1 MSNHSSTRA
10 FGRRSFLALAG
21 ASPFFLKG
29 ATLEQVRLG
38 VTSDEIDEDVGVAAD
53 FLNSFGLGYAEIRSI
68 WGKYN
73 TSQPIEKVK
82 EARALLDARNVKT
95 SILGT
100 AFFRGTLP
108 AENSKGQAE
117 LDAQWKLLDDA
128 FARAKILGTNK
139 LRTFGFMMPQGE
151 AANDKALARIYELET
166 EAAKRA
172 KQRGIRLAIENLVG
186 SYFATGADAA
196 KLLKNVKEEAL
207 GLTWDPNNAGMA
219 GEVSYPDGYGKLDPH
234 RIFHVHLRDWKKGPD
249 GKVEWTF
256 VGEGTF
262 DNLGQI
268 RALLKTGYKENFTLE
283 THAKH
288 PDGKAAATRKSLTA
302 LLDVVK
308 QV

>member
-1 MSNHSSTRA
+1 MSDSTT
-10 FGRRSFLALAG
+10 GRRGFLSLLGAAPFLLEGALD
-21 ASPFFLKG
+21 G

-38 VTSDEIDEDVGVAAD
+38 VTSDEIDEDVAVAAKFLRD
-53 FLNSFGLGYAEIRSI
+53 FGVGYAEIRNV

-73 TSQPIEKVK
+73 TSQPLEKIK
-82 EARALLDARNVKT
+82 EARALLDAQKIRT

-100 AFFRGTLP
+100 PFFRGTLP
-108 AENSKGQAE
+108 ESDAA
-117 LDAQWKLLDDA
+117 LDSEWKLLNDA
-128 FARAKILGTNK
+128 FDRAEILGTDK
-139 LRTFGFMMPQGE
+139 LRIFGFLMKPGE
-151 AANDKALARIYELET
+151 TASEKTLARVYELET
-166 EAAKRA
+166 EAARRA
-172 KQRGIRLAIENLVG
+172 KKRHMRLAVENLVG
-186 SYFATGADAA
+186 SYFATGADSAR
-196 KLLKNVKEEAL
+196 LLANVKEDNF

-219 GEVSYPDGYGKLDPH
+219 GENSYPEGFGKLDPH

-249 GKVEWTF
+249 GKVDWTF

-262 DNLGQI
+262 DNLHQI

-302 LLDVVK
+302 LLEVVK

>member
-1 MSNHSSTRA
+1 MT
-10 FGRRSFLALAG
+10 GRRGFLALLGTA
-21 ASPFFLKG
+21 PFLLESALDG

-38 VTSDEIDEDVGVAAD
+38 VTSDEIDEDVAVAAKFLHD
-53 FLNSFGLGYAEIRSI
+53 FGVGYAEIRNV

-73 TSQPIEKVK
+73 TSQPLEKIK
-82 EARALLDARNVKT
+82 EARALLDAQKIRT

-100 AFFRGTLP
+100 PFFRGTLP
-108 AENSKGQAE
+108 ESDAA
-117 LDAQWKLLDDA
+117 LDSEWQLLNDA
-128 FARAKILGTNK
+128 FDRAEILGTDK
-139 LRTFGFMMPQGE
+139 LRTFGFLMKPGE
-151 AANDKALARIYELET
+151 TASEKSLARVYELET
-166 EAAKRA
+166 EAARRA
-172 KQRGIRLAIENLVG
+172 KKRRIRLAVENLVG
-186 SYFATGADAA
+186 SYFATGADSAR
-196 KLLKNVKEEAL
+196 LLANVKEDNF

-219 GEVSYPDGYGKLDPH
+219 GENSYPEGFGKLDPH

-249 GKVEWTF
+249 GKVDWTF

-262 DNLGQI
+262 DNLHQI

-302 LLDVVK
+302 LLEVVK

>member
-1 MSNHSSTRA
+1 MSDSMT
-10 FGRRSFLALAG
+10 GRRGFLALLGTA
-21 ASPFFLKG
+21 PFLLESALDG

-38 VTSDEIDEDVGVAAD
+38 VTSDEIDEDVAVAAKFLHD
-53 FLNSFGLGYAEIRSI
+53 FGVGYAEIRNV

-73 TSQPIEKVK
+73 TSQPLEKIK
-82 EARALLDARNVKT
+82 EARALLDAQKIRT

-100 AFFRGTLP
+100 PFFRGTLP
-108 AENSKGQAE
+108 ESDAA
-117 LDAQWKLLDDA
+117 LDSEWQLLNDA
-128 FARAKILGTNK
+128 FDRAEILGTDK
-139 LRTFGFMMPQGE
+139 LRTFGFLMKPGE
-151 AANDKALARIYELET
+151 TASEKSLARVYELET
-166 EAAKRA
+166 EAARRA
-172 KQRGIRLAIENLVG
+172 KKRRIRLAVENLVG
-186 SYFATGADAA
+186 SYFATGADSAR
-196 KLLKNVKEEAL
+196 LLANVKEDNF

-219 GEVSYPDGYGKLDPH
+219 GENSYPEGFGKLDPH

-249 GKVEWTF
+249 GKVDWTF

-262 DNLGQI
+262 DNLHQI

-302 LLDVVK
+302 LLEVVK

>member
-1 MSNHSSTRA
+1 MLNKPLTRRT
-10 FGRRSFLALAG
+10 FVALAG
-21 ASPFFLKG
+21 VTPIFLGGAS
-29 ATLEQVRLG
+29 LEQVRLG
-38 VTSDEIDEDVGVAAD
+38 VTSDEIDEDVAVAAE
-53 FLNSFGLGYAEIRSI
+53 FLHSFGLGYAEIRSI

-73 TSQPIEKVK
+73 TSQPTEKVK
-82 EARALLDARNVKT
+82 EARALLDAQKVKT

-100 AFFRGTLP
+100 AFFRGNLP
-108 AENSKGQAE
+108 ADNPKGQAE

-128 FARAKILGTNK
+128 FERAEILGTNK
-139 LRTFGFMMPQGE
+139 LRTFGFMTPKGE
-151 AANDKALARIYELET
+151 TATEKDLARIYELET

-172 KQRGIRLAIENLVG
+172 KRRGMRLAVENLVG
-186 SYFATGADAA
+186 SYFATGADSA
-196 KLLKNVKEEAL
+196 KLLKNVKEEAF

-219 GEVSYPDGYGKLDPH
+219 GEVAFPEGFGKLDPH

-249 GKVEWTF
+249 GKVQWTF

-262 DNLGQI
+262 DNIGQI

-302 LLDVVK
+302 LLEVIR

>member
-1 MSNHSSTRA
+1 MP
-10 FGRRSFLALAG
+10 LL
-21 ASPFFLKG
+21 LQG
-29 ATLEQVRLG
+29 ATLKQVRLG
-38 VTSDEIDEDVGVAAD
+38 VTSDEIDEDVKVAAE
-53 FLNSFGLGYAEIRSI
+53 FLHSFGLGYAEIRSI

-82 EARALLDARNVKT
+82 EARALLDAQSVKT

-108 AENSKGQAE
+108 ADNAKGQAD

-128 FARAKILGTNK
+128 FERAEILGTNK
-139 LRTFGFMMPQGE
+139 LRTFGFMVARGE
-151 AANDKALARIYELET
+151 TPTEKALARIYELET

-172 KQRGIRLAIENLVG
+172 KKRGMRLAVENLVG
-186 SYFATGADAA
+186 SYFETGADSA
-196 KLLKNVKEEAL
+196 KLLKNVKEDAF

-219 GEVSYPDGYGKLDPH
+219 GEVSYPDGFGKLDPQ

-249 GKVEWTF
+249 GKVVWTF

-262 DNLGQI
+262 DNVSQI
-268 RALLKTGYKENFTLE
+268 RALLKAGYKENFTLE
-283 THAKH
+283 THARH

>member
-1 MSNHSSTRA
+1 MGTA
-10 FGRRSFLALAG
+10 PFLLESALD
-21 ASPFFLKG
+21 G

-38 VTSDEIDEDVGVAAD
+38 VTSDEIDEDVAVAAKFLHD
-53 FLNSFGLGYAEIRSI
+53 FGVGYAEIRNV

-73 TSQPIEKVK
+73 TSQPLEKIK
-82 EARALLDARNVKT
+82 EARALLDAQKIRT

-100 AFFRGTLP
+100 PFFRGTLP
-108 AENSKGQAE
+108 ESDAA
-117 LDAQWKLLDDA
+117 LDSEWQLLNDA
-128 FARAKILGTNK
+128 FDRAEILGTDK
-139 LRTFGFMMPQGE
+139 LRTFGFLMKPGE
-151 AANDKALARIYELET
+151 TASEKSLARVYELET
-166 EAAKRA
+166 EAARRA
-172 KQRGIRLAIENLVG
+172 KKRRIRLAVENLVG
-186 SYFATGADAA
+186 SYFATGADSAR
-196 KLLKNVKEEAL
+196 LLANVKEDNF

-219 GEVSYPDGYGKLDPH
+219 GENSYPEGFGKLDPH

-249 GKVEWTF
+249 GKVDWTF

-262 DNLGQI
+262 DNLHQI

-302 LLDVVK
+302 LLEVVK

>member
-1 MSNHSSTRA
+1 MTNFNRRTFLTLAAAAPALLHS
-10 FGRRSFLALAG
+10 
-21 ASPFFLKG
+21 
-29 ATLEQVRLG
+29 ATLNEVRLG
-38 VTSDEIDEDVGVAAD
+38 VTSDEIDEDVDFAAK
-53 FLNSFGLGYAEIRSI
+53 FLNSFNLRYAEIRSI

-73 TSQPIEKVK
+73 TAQPIEKVQ
-82 EARALLDARNVKT
+82 EARALLDAQKVRT

-108 AENSKGQAE
+108 SDDARGQAE

-128 FARAKILGTNK
+128 FTRAEILGTNK
-139 LRTFGFMMPQGE
+139 LRTFGFMMKPGE
-151 AANDKALARIYELET
+151 TATEKTLARVYELEI

-172 KQRGIRLAIENLVG
+172 KKRGMRLAVENLVG
-186 SYFATGADAA
+186 SYFATGADSA
-196 KLLKNVKEEAL
+196 KLLANVKEDAL

-219 GEVSYPDGYGKLDPH
+219 GEVSYPAGFAKLEPR

-262 DNLGQI
+262 DNLHQI
-268 RALLKTGYKENFTLE
+268 RALLDAGYKESFTLE

-288 PDGKAAATRKSLTA
+288 PDGKAAATRKSLNA
-302 LLDVVK
+302 LLEVIKKV
-308 QV
+308 